1 MCRGRIVD
9 SEDGAGWQEDK
20 REMRYSGGGEGQ
32 AEDAGQ
38 D

>member
-9 SEDGAGWQEDK
+9 SEDGAGRQEEK
-20 REMRYSGGGEGQ
+20 REMRYGGGGEGRD
-32 AEDAGQ
+32 EDAGQ